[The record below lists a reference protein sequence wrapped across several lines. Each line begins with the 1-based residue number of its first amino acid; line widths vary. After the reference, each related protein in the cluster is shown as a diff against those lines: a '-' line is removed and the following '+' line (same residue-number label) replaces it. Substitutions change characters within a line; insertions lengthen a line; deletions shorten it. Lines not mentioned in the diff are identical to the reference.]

1 MPAIDS
7 TIILICDI
15 CPSNWVTRNPWA
27 WISGVRDPVPLS
39 TVGWGS
45 SGPSGDRDRSRT
57 SSTIAQT
64 TGREPVGSATIN
76 KSETLIGP
84 GLLFSNFSK
93 SKRAWQYRLIFQL
106 FPLTY
111 AWATSLWRSLNDFGP
126 VQLKFAKN
134 EIISLLT
141 SKTRSP
147 NWDSTTVQILGCHAM
162 SLNFISGKFSTRKG
176 HTKTT
181 PFREMKFLR
190 IFWSKQN
197 KLHVSDSSPVKH
209 S

>member
-1 MPAIDS
+1 MEHSVSEISAAAETTFAVGS
-7 TIILICDI
+7 TCL

-126 VQLKFAKN
+126 VQLKFAK
-134 EIISLLT
+134 EEMT
-141 SKTRSP
+141 SQNAADFQNPTSELGFNNGSNCWLSCYVSQLHFRK
-147 NWDSTTVQILGCHAM
+147 IL
-162 SLNFISGKFSTRKG
+162 N
-176 HTKTT
+176 TKR
-181 PFREMKFLR
+181 PH
-190 IFWSKQN
+190 QN
-197 KLHVSDSSPVKH
+197 KSLSGNEVP
-209 S
+209 